1 MSLLT
6 NPTTSRRRLLIA
18 WIPTMAWV
26 LVIACESTG
35 TFTGARTMIWTHR
48 LLSLFSDH
56 VSLNV
61 VEILNHVLRKTG
73 HFFGYATLSWFFFRG
88 WTETLAYRHERLLV
102 KLGRPITARRWHLRA
117 AVLAVLCTFVIAS
130 LDEFHQTYLP
140 GRTGVFHDVVLD
152 TMGGVFAQTLLLLYW
167 TKRKLIKTPAEPAS
181 KLEALSAK

>member
-6 NPTTSRRRLLIA
+6 NPTTSRRSLLMA
-18 WIPTMAWV
+18 WIPTIAWG

-56 VSLNV
+56 VSLSI
-61 VEILNHVLRKTG
+61 VELVNHALRKTG
-73 HFFGYATLSWFFFRG
+73 HFFGYAALSWLAFRG
-88 WTETLAYRHERLLV
+88 WMETMTYKHERFLL
-102 KLGRPITARRWHLRA
+102 KLGRPIGPRRWHLRA
-117 AVLAVLCTFVIAS
+117 AVLAVLCTIAIAS

-140 GRTGVFHDVVLD
+140 GRTGVFRDVVLD

-167 TKRKLIKTPAEPAS
+167 TNRKLVKTPAESAS
-181 KLEALSAK
+181 KQEVLSAQ